1 MVLIASYCA
10 YTLRFGFTAI
20 TSRETMNVKPTYF
33 LRLRDDAMSEVEGL
47 GECALFRGLSA
58 DDTPDY
64 EHRLSDF
71 CRRINRGQDA
81 DPQGSSSIAFGYE
94 SALADLRSGGRRQP
108 FGAMPKTP
116 EEGIRINGLVW
127 MGSIEQ
133 MRSRAAE
140 KIAQGF
146 RCLKFKIGGQRFD
159 DELELLRRLR
169 KEWRESELE
178 IRLDAN
184 GAFTPD
190 NALDR
195 LESLARF
202 GIHSIEQP
210 IRAGQWDTMAEI
222 CRRSPIA
229 IALDE
234 ELIGCE
240 HHDEM
245 LDAVSPQ
252 YIILKPTLCG
262 GFMGADRWIE
272 AAEKRGIGWWA
283 TSVLESDIGL
293 NAIARWVYA
302 KHPDI
307 PQGLGTGG
315 LYTNNIG
322 SPLRLAADR
331 LYSDP
336 AGKWSLPS
344 LQWYTPV

>member
-1 MVLIASYCA
+1 MALRASYCA

-20 TSRETMNVKPTYF
+20 TSRETMTDKPTYF
-33 LRLRDDAMSEVEGL
+33 MRLLDDENPEVVGL

-64 EHRLSDF
+64 ERRLSDF
-71 CRRINRGQDA
+71 CRRINCGRDV
-81 DPQGSSSIAFGYE
+81 DPMGSSSIAFGYE
-94 SALADLRSGGRRQP
+94 SALADLRNGGCHKP
-108 FGAMPKTP
+108 FGDMPESP
-116 EEGIRINGLVW
+116 DEGIRINGLVW
-127 MGSIEQ
+127 MGSIEL

-159 DELELLRRLR
+159 DELELLHRLR
-169 KEWRESELE
+169 EQWSETNLE

-184 GAFTPD
+184 GAFTPV
-190 NALDR
+190 NALER
-195 LESLARF
+195 LDQLAHF

-210 IRAGQWDTMAEI
+210 VRAGQWDVMAEI
-222 CRRSPIA
+222 CRRSPIP

-234 ELIGCE
+234 ELSGCE
-240 HHDEM
+240 RRAEM
-245 LDAVSPQ
+245 LDAINPQ

-262 GFMGADRWIE
+262 GFSGADRWIE
-272 AAEKRGIGWWA
+272 EARKRGIGWWA
-283 TSVLESDIGL
+283 TSALESDIGL
-293 NAIARWVYA
+293 NAIARWVFA
-302 KHPDI
+302 KQPAI

-322 SPLRLAADR
+322 SPLRLSADR

-336 AGKWSLPS
+336 NGFWKLPS
-344 LQWYTPV
+344 LKWHTPE